1 MTDTG
6 SKKPPSRR
14 VLPVV
19 VDMCNR
25 VNEVFVRY
33 VGPIA
38 EDVALGAYESW
49 LELGNTGPS
58 GVRHYIILLSGHIT
72 DEEQRRSFDDEARN
86 AMRDALARRRQ

>member
-1 MTDTG
+1 MTDSG
-6 SKKPPSRR
+6 SRKPSSRR

-38 EDVALGAYESW
+38 DDVAVGAYESW

-58 GVRHYIILLSGHIT
+58 GVGHYINLLSGHIT
-72 DEEQRRSFDDEARN
+72 DEQQRRSFGDEARV
-86 AMRDALARRRQ
+86 AMRNALERRR

>member
-1 MTDTG
+1 MTDSG
-6 SKKPPSRR
+6 PKKPSSRR

-38 EDVALGAYESW
+38 DDVAMGAYESW

-58 GVRHYIILLSGHIT
+58 GVGHYIILLSGHIT
-72 DEEQRRSFDDEARN
+72 DEEQRRSFGDEARD
-86 AMRDALARRRQ
+86 AMRTALERRR